1 MGIVARIPVSEILY
15 VHRNSHVD
23 ICSYLSSSSGMMGSH
38 RKQNTAQ
45 ALDWRY
51 LVHTRRG
58 GGGGSEAVY
67 GTLIVA
73 RQRIKNA

>member
-15 VHRNSHVD
+15 VHRNSVD
-23 ICSYLSSSSGMMGSH
+23 MCLSFSSSSGMKGSH

-51 LVHTRRG
+51 LVHTRG
-58 GGGGSEAVY
+58 GVGAVKQSMVPGSLFGSA
-67 GTLIVA
+67 
-73 RQRIKNA
+73 